1 MRVLARLEDNRAE
14 AVLRAVKQNS
24 VPESMRPPSPKSSPS
39 ASVNSL
45 PRDARSQRW
54 SQCLLMGTF
63 RTCHDVRLESAKR
76 SKADLPHS
84 PIAIYEYTPSLRVK
98 DSWEFPG
105 ELP

>member
-39 ASVNSL
+39 ASVDSS

-54 SQCLLMGTF
+54 SQCLLMALLYGPA
-63 RTCHDVRLESAKR
+63 VRCKSEMTA
-76 SKADLPHS
+76 
-84 PIAIYEYTPSLRVK
+84 
-98 DSWEFPG
+98 
-105 ELP
+105 